1 MILRLGEMAQL
12 HDGNV
17 LLHSRLFAQW
27 MHHAYPQ
34 ECPFPH
40 SVRGQSTLT
49 PEEWSAQT
57 GLEHSLDRAELAQH
71 AERESDEDRA
81 SEIVPWSDQEEL
93 VSFHWEGLQAEVD
106 GSSAGP
112 TMSERGAHSPWRK
125 WMALLVV
132 V

>member
-1 MILRLGEMAQL
+1 MNGK
-12 HDGNV
+12 V
-17 LLHSRLFAQW
+17 PLHSRLFAQW

-49 PEEWSAQT
+49 PEDWSAQT
-57 GLEHSLDRAELAQH
+57 GLEHSLAREKLAKHTERAERVARMQFE
-71 AERESDEDRA
+71 AERASDEGRA

-93 VSFHWEGLQAEVD
+93 VSFHWEGRQAEVE

-112 TMSERGAHSPWRK
+112 TRSAERASDEGR
-125 WMALLVV
+125 
-132 V
+132 